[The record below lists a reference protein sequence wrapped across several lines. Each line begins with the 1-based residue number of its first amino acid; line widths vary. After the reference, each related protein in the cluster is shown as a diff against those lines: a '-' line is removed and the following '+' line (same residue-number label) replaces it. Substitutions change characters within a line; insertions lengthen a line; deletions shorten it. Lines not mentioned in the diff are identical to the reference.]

1 MKTYKTWEAYK
12 MLTENPNLK
21 FKDEF
26 GYYLVIEDNAFT
38 LKDELGKDVEYVC
51 NTFEDKWTLVQ
62 NPVDFMTAVKSGEK
76 IKVEHE
82 TMKSFEFKCG
92 KEYTTLFAIFEEL
105 GKNLDSISIREILTE
120 GKFYIEEQEI
130 E

>member
-26 GYYLVIEDNAFT
+26 GYYLVIEDNAFI

-62 NPVDFMTAVKSGEK
+62 NPVDFMTAVKSGKK

-82 TMKSFEFKCG
+82 LVKRIGLLE
-92 KEYTTLFAIFEEL
+92 EY
-105 GKNLDSISIREILTE
+105 KNLGFVFSVLGAEFIAEEIYEILTE
-120 GKFYIEEQEI
+120 GKFYIEE
-130 E
+130 